1 MTSEKQQILKRLL
14 LYIVLAFAPLAI
26 AVIALNLSMDGVL
39 FDAAHAAS
47 PVTELVGF
55 LGMMSP
61 AVASILTRVFTKEGF
76 HDSYLRANFKGNLRY
91 YVFALLMPL
100 AYGLCSAMMA
110 GAVYGFADNSGI
122 SKISIFSTLA
132 MQLETSVMLAFY
144 GFGEELGWRGY
155 MMPKLEKLIGMPGSI
170 LVGGILWGLWHAPLT
185 CSGHNFGTDYAG
197 FPWVGIGLMCVL
209 CTLTG
214 CVLTF
219 VTQKTKSVY
228 PAAILHMVNNNVVG
242 SLQAVLVSPE
252 AKQIPSFL
260 LSLLPIGVLAA
271 VAFVLL
277 LRSGNH
283 KTALR
288 HMLFC
293 IDI

>member
-26 AVIALNLSMDGVL
+26 AVIVLNLSMDGML
-39 FDAAHAAS
+39 FDDAHAAS

-61 AVASILTRVFTKEGF
+61 AAASILTRIVTKEGF

-91 YVFALLMPL
+91 YAFALLIPL
-100 AYGLCSAMMA
+100 AYGLCSALVV

-122 SKISIFSTLA
+122 SKVSIFSTVT
-132 MQLETSVMLAFY
+132 MQLEVSVMLAFY

-155 MMPKLEKLIGMPGSI
+155 MMPKLEKLIGMPGAI

-185 CSGHNFGTDYAG
+185 CSGHNFGTGYAG
-197 FPWVGIGLMCVL
+197 FPWAGIGLMCVFG
-209 CTLTG
+209 TLMG

-228 PAAILHMVNNNVVG
+228 PAAILHMVNNNVAG
-242 SLQAVLVSPE
+242 SLQAFLVSPE
-252 AKQIPSFL
+252 AKAIPSL
-260 LSLLPIGVLAA
+260 ALALLPIGAFAA

-283 KTALR
+283 KAALR
-288 HMLFC
+288 HAA
-293 IDI
+293 